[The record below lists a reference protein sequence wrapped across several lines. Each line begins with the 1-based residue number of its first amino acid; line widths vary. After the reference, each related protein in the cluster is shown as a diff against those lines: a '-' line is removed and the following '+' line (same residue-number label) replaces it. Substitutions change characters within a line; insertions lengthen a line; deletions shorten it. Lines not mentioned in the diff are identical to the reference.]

1 MKKVLILGCTGSIG
15 KSTIDIIRNEKDSFS
30 MKMQKNFNPF
40 LMNSTVNQL

>member
-30 MKMQKNFNPF
+30 ICGLQANENAEK
-40 LMNSTVNQL
+40 LAALLD